1 MARLGPFETW
11 RVPPIHTV
19 ADARSALVELQ
30 RILETMQ
37 FVLEQGEGSDPT
49 GPAGGDLGGS
59 YPDPTVEGLH
69 GQPLESGVPSDG
81 DVWQYINSISQ
92 WVHTGYSG
100 DVVGAPN
107 LSTVTRIRG
116 RSVEPGTP
124 ADGDVYRWDSGS
136 SQFVRWSPKYL
147 TATLSAN
154 QTANLAAN
162 NHVEF
167 DTKSADSGHI
177 ALSTGTGQANGL
189 FTVPAGVWVVS
200 SRVFAAFAN
209 STAIL
214 ALQLF
219 DDVAGAAADHS
230 KAIRLRPI
238 SQALDESI
246 VSDQG
251 WIVTT
256 TSSTDLKLEIT
267 TSTDVTS
274 INTVSTSISFHAIA

>member
-69 GQPLESGVPSDG
+69 GQTLQPGVPSDG
-81 DVWQYINSISQ
+81 DVWQYINSINQ
-92 WVHTGYSG
+92 WVHTAYSG
-100 DVVGAPN
+100 DVIGAPN
-107 LSTVTRIRG
+107 SSTVTRIRG
-116 RSVEPGTP
+116 NSVESGVPST
-124 ADGDVYRWDSGS
+124 DDIYRWGGS
-136 SQFVRWSPKYL
+136 RFVRWSPKYL
-147 TATLSAN
+147 TATLSAS
-154 QTANLAAN
+154 QTANLAVN

-177 ALSTGTGQANGL
+177 TLSTGTGQANGL

-200 SRVFAAFAN
+200 ARVFAAFAN

-274 INTVSTSISFHAIA
+274 IDTVSTSISFHAIA